1 MMRRWFFLLFLLVSL
16 GMYAQ
21 TNVDSLFHYDRASL
35 CVMMISRP
43 EQLFDREIE
52 VVFKEM
58 NMPERFNDHSLG
70 PRVIT
75 FAAKGKDVVSQLQ
88 LFAQK
93 NEVAKKMVA
102 KWFHRDRK
110 TGGCDIDLVL
120 ERGLYNVRV
129 DALEIAQQTMRGK
142 AILTDAGDKLI
153 KNTYL
158 VVCDYSYTTQYNLA
172 KQNTTQKDERL
183 NKNKQIDASNK
194 QEVDWYNDQ
203 LYATDSKLTR
213 FTLICHSYLF
223 RLDWND
229 EVANLFYYSH
239 YTPKSKIDPNKVN
252 AFNEDHSNYRLT
264 FVAEAENSYSTR
276 SNNKMSN
283 QQLIKKACIRL
294 LDNNLAT
301 LQHLY
306 ADFRIKSPIV
316 STQPLKA
323 YIGAK
328 EDVNPD
334 AKYEVLMPEYKENG
348 TYTYQRVGIVQPIAG
363 EIWDNRY
370 MLSEEQEEDQ
380 EELYESRKEPGTL
393 FKQISGS
400 EIVPGMLLRE
410 MVQNP

>member
-1 MMRRWFFLLFLLVSL
+1 MKRYCYFFLILFVSL
-16 GMYAQ
+16 AAQAQ
-21 TNVDSLFHYDRASL
+21 TISDSLFHYDRASL

-43 EQLFDREIE
+43 EQLFNREIE
-52 VVFKEM
+52 IIFKEM

-75 FAAKGKDVVSQLQ
+75 SSAKGKNVVSQLQ

-110 TGGCDIDLVL
+110 TGSCDVDLLL
-120 ERGLYNVRV
+120 ERGLYNARV
-129 DALEIAQQTMRGK
+129 DALEIAQQTVRGK
-142 AILTDAGDKLI
+142 AILEDAGEKLI

-158 VVCDYSYTTQYNLA
+158 VVCDYTYKTQYNLA
-172 KQNTTQKDERL
+172 QKNTTQKDDRL
-183 NKNKQIDASNK
+183 ENARLIDASNQ

-203 LYATDSKLTR
+203 LYAMDSKLSR

-223 RLDWND
+223 RLDWNE
-229 EVANLFYYSH
+229 EVANLFYNNH
-239 YTPKSKIDPNKVN
+239 YTPKSNIDPKKVA
-252 AFNEDHSNYRLT
+252 AFNDDHSSYRLT

-276 SNNKMSN
+276 NSDKLSN

-306 ADFRIKSPIV
+306 ADFRIKSPV
-316 STQPLKA
+316 VTTQPLKA
-323 YIGAK
+323 YIGMK

-334 AKYEVLMPEYKENG
+334 ALYEVLLPEYKENG
-348 TYTYQRVGIVQPIAG
+348 TYTYQQIGIVQPIEG

-370 MLSEEQEEDQ
+370 MLSEEQPD
-380 EELYESRKEPGTL
+380 EELPDSRKEPGTL
-393 FKQISGS
+393 FRQVSGS
-400 EIVPGMLLRE
+400 DILSGMLLRE
-410 MVQNP
+410 MVQN